1 MRTVFCCDQ
10 LNDFDIHGWAC
21 IDDEAVKADP
31 GIQQSMVE
39 LRAGGT
45 LIGQRRRSIARPDVD
60 AVVGQAGANKGY
72 NMPVLPL
79 VAVCAV
85 IGKGAS
91 KALAPRFGG
100 AELGRAKQARA

>member
-1 MRTVFCCDQ
+1 MQTVFYCHQ

-21 IDDEAVKADP
+21 IDDEAVKAAPDV
-31 GIQQSMVE
+31 QQSMVE

-60 AVVGQAGANKGY
+60 AVVGQADAKKGY
-72 NMPVLPL
+72 NKPVLPL

-85 IGKGAS
+85 MGKTTS
-91 KALAPRFGG
+91 KGLALRFGG
-100 AELGRAKQARA
+100 AELGRAKQAQA